1 MPQSACVLV
10 RIAVSIPVEPCPAP
24 IGLGPSFCPHCGS
37 AHLCRTDGTP
47 PCVPG
52 VTLEMA
58 AFYREHPEDN

>member
-10 RIAVSIPVEPCPAP
+10 RIAVSIRLEPCPAP
-24 IGLGPSFCPHCGS
+24 IALDPTVCPHCGL
-37 AHLCRTDGTP
+37 AHHCRADDAP
-47 PCVPG
+47 PNMPG